1 MNKSDIISFFDRHA
15 AGWDA
20 NMTVD
25 DKKIAYILDAAGV
38 AAGKTVLDIA
48 CGTGVL
54 FPYYC
59 ERKVQRVTAVD
70 ISCEMIR
77 IASGKNRDERI
88 ETICADIETLPVLG
102 QYDCAVVY
110 NAFPHFE
117 DPQRL
122 TERLSLWLKQG
133 GRLTVAHSMGL
144 KELARRHEGKAKA
157 VSRRMLHAEELAKVF
172 MPWFDADAIVS
183 NDDMYLVSGIK
194 K

>member
-1 MNKSDIISFFDRHA
+1 M
-15 AGWDA
+15 
-20 NMTVD
+20 
-25 DKKIAYILDAAGV
+25 
-38 AAGKTVLDIA
+38 
-48 CGTGVL
+48 
-54 FPYYC
+54 
-59 ERKVQRVTAVD
+59 
-70 ISCEMIR
+70 
-77 IASGKNRDERI
+77 
-88 ETICADIETLPVLG
+88 LG

-144 KELARRHEGKAKA
+144 KVLARRHEGKAKA